1 MYIHP
6 FASINGRWLSIINS
20 YGGENG
26 RSERAHDQRV
36 RPVDD

>member
-26 RSERAHDQRV
+26 SSERENHQRLC
-36 RPVDD
+36 PVDD